1 MYSAMTRAIVLIP
14 PVAVPML
21 AAYRQSD
28 LDECG
33 SKVSGWMGPERAKVV
48 ALLAYNETTESFG
61 AAKKR

>member
-14 PVAVPML
+14 PVAVLML

-28 LDECG
+28 LDERG
-33 SKVSGWMGPERAKVV
+33 SKVSGGPEPAKVV

>member
-28 LDECG
+28 LDERG
-33 SKVSGWMGPERAKVV
+33 GKVSGGPEPAKVV
-48 ALLAYNETTESFG
+48 VLLVHNETTESFG